1 MSINNSDGHILIVDD
16 SINNIEFLSDILSDY
31 YEVMF
36 ANSGTK
42 ALQMAADLLPDLILL
57 DIVMPEQDGYEIIKI
72 LKEEPETAQIPVI
85 FITAKSSKEDMLKGF
100 ELGAVDYIAKPFY
113 EQEVLVRVKTHIENQ
128 LLIKALARQ
137 ALR

>member
-1 MSINNSDGHILIVDD
+1 MDINRSDGHILIVDD
-16 SINNIEFLSDILSDY
+16 SINNIELLSDILGDL

-36 ANSGTK
+36 ANSGAK
-42 ALQMAADLLPDLILL
+42 ALQMASDLLPDLILL

-72 LKEEPETAQIPVI
+72 LKDAPETALIPVI
-85 FITAKSSKEDMLKGF
+85 FITAKSSKDELLRGF

-128 LLIKALARQ
+128 LLIKTLAKQ
-137 ALR
+137 AWR